1 MSYYHLFVKSRC
13 PYCKEAKELLKS
25 KKIEHVVTS
34 MDKAPSVLDRL
45 KVQLEHQTVPIIFE
59 VTKGE
64 KYNLVGGCQQLKESF
79 ANAEKVQESTGE
91 VGEESNVVQK
101 QHDATAHTVSTDST
115 GTVES
120 TDA

>member
-13 PYCKEAKELLKS
+13 PHCKEAKELLKS

-34 MDKAPSVLDRL
+34 MDKAPSVLNRL
-45 KVQLEHQTVPIIFE
+45 KDQLEHQTVPIIFE
-59 VTKGE
+59 VTEGE

-79 ANAEKVQESTGE
+79 TNVEEIQESTREIGE
-91 VGEESNVVQK
+91 KNNVVQN
-101 QHDATAHTVSTDST
+101 QYDAATYTVPTDST

-120 TDA
+120 TDT